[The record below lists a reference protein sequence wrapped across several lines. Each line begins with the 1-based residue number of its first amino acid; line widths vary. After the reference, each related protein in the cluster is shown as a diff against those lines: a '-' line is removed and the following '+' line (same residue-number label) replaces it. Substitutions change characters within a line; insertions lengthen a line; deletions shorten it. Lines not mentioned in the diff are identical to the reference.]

1 MSSAIQELIN
11 KLPDPVGDFPPPSS
25 RFLNAL
31 TKLLPQGL
39 STTTMQSQVVSYLKL
54 LTSDPEL
61 DDPLPIFQVLL
72 NEAQLKRGGC
82 DLLSVYK
89 GLLRVFPLDENL
101 WAKWCV
107 RALDQGVG
115 LPLIAQIVDMNLSGV
130 VGWLVHLKL
139 NYGLD
144 VASYAKPANA
154 ASAWMK
160 QDGVLVTKKEAE
172 KVSHGLVVL
181 GCLYPNPNS
190 LPFTSRASY
199 PTAPPLPPPPVLHV
213 PLSDAVPRRSA
224 VEGV

>member
-1 MSSAIQELIN
+1 M
-11 KLPDPVGDFPPPSS
+11 
-25 RFLNAL
+25 
-31 TKLLPQGL
+31 
-39 STTTMQSQVVSYLKL
+39 KL